1 MEKAKRPLNSYN
13 MFIREGMAKRKF
25 NKGEVVQEMK
35 NLAAK
40 WKTMTDDEKKKYKA
54 MADKAN
60 AGGAAQDAK

>member
-1 MEKAKRPLNSYN
+1 